1 MYSRWRPSYTD
12 QVFWLCGWIS
22 HLAYMEISQPICFLN
37 ENIYMTT
44 SIKNMKSNW
53 MALFNSQ
60 RPPTHQ
66 KYMHLSSRNLSGIC
80 SEPMFNYFTHNS
92 NKLRD
97 QISKTKQ
104 QWWRRRGVAR
114 SNHSDYTAER
124 NGRKQQPGSNG
135 TYFYF
140 RIIDMRSHKPCAPGL
155 FNIDAKAWVALW
167 ISV

>member
-1 MYSRWRPSYTD
+1 MEAILYWPSFLVVWVDITSCLYGD
-12 QVFWLCGWIS
+12 LPA
-22 HLAYMEISQPICFLN
+22 HICFLN
-37 ENIYMTT
+37 ANIYMIT
-44 SIKNMKSNW
+44 SIKNMKCNW
-53 MALFNSQ
+53 MALFNIQ
-60 RPPTHQ
+60 CPPTHQ

-124 NGRKQQPGSNG
+124 NGRKQQPGSNR
-135 TYFYF
+135 TDFYF
-140 RIIDMRSHKPCAPGL
+140 RVTDMRSHKPCAPSL
-155 FNIDAKAWVALW
+155 LNIDAKAWVALW
-167 ISV
+167 TSV